1 VFDWNKQTVYYCLS
15 IQQHDGMSSKKKV
28 QLDFQQRLT
37 SKTEE
42 KEEQYKDELT
52 NPAVRYSCE
61 TDRFSAGHEISNIL
75 W

>member
-1 VFDWNKQTVYYCLS
+1 
-15 IQQHDGMSSKKKV
+15 MSSKKKV

-75 W
+75 